1 MKKVI
6 VATLLVVSLLSSA
19 CTAQPIVCRNVH
31 EIVYDSRGNPYDVV
45 RRDCDR
51 NELVIIDRNRNNEV
65 ADALLFGAITGAVV
79 GGVIITNRHRH
90 MPRHHHGHYDRH
102 DRHDQRRGK
111 PHHR

>member
-19 CTAQPIVCRNVH
+19 CTAQPIICRNVH

-79 GGVIITNRHRH
+79 GGVIRHRH

-102 DRHDQRRGK
+102 DRHDQRRNE
-111 PHHR
+111 HRHR

>member
-45 RRDCDR
+45 RRDIGICLD
-51 NELVIIDRNRNNEV
+51 II
-65 ADALLFGAITGAVV
+65 
-79 GGVIITNRHRH
+79 IITMIGMIDTINVVTNTVT
-90 MPRHHHGHYDRH
+90 D
-102 DRHDQRRGK
+102 K
-111 PHHR
+111 LNFVISK